1 MANKLI
7 ILIMSDLCIIG
18 AVYMYVCLCT
28 FTYSKSKS
36 EVSLILRQAGCLEGP
51 LLFHL
56 YLTGQ
61 VFFYWER

>member
-1 MANKLI
+1 MYNRC
-7 ILIMSDLCIIG
+7 CIHVCVS
-18 AVYMYVCLCT
+18 VYIYI
-28 FTYSKSKS
+28 YIDKGKSKS

>member
-1 MANKLI
+1 MYNRC
-7 ILIMSDLCIIG
+7 CIHVFVS
-18 AVYMYVCLCT
+18 VYIYIYRYICK
-28 FTYSKSKS
+28 SKSKS